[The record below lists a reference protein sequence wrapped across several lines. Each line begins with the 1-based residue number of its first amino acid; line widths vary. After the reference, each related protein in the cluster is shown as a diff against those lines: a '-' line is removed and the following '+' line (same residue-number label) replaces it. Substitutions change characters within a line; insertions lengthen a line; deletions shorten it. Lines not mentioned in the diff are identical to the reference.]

1 MPPKKDQAL
10 VGDEFDSSE
19 LDELS
24 ENDSNFDENIAVE
37 YRPRNKLEEP
47 RNKTLSVE
55 ILYGT
60 SRPYSPSLRIG
71 MLKQTRASDAALWR
85 Y

>member
-1 MPPKKDQAL
+1 MSPKKNQAPVEDQ
-10 VGDEFDSSE
+10 FDSSE

-24 ENDSNFDENIAVE
+24 ENDSSFDENVAIE
-37 YRPRNKLEEP
+37 YKPRNKLEEP

-60 SRPYSPSLRIG
+60 SLFSQRLTV
-71 MLKQTRASDAALWR
+71 LKRVC
-85 Y
+85 